1 MQHETYHN
9 QWGGPDEP
17 APASAQFCGGHS
29 AVPGS
34 AHPGWFPKG
43 GEILAGPVAGGDGGQ
58 GGINLGNER
67 EAGHYP
73 LSLPGRF
80 CPPHPKS
87 AL

>member
-1 MQHETYHN
+1 MKLITINGAALMSQPLRPPNFVVDTLLSQGLH
-9 QWGGPDEP
+9 
-17 APASAQFCGGHS
+17 
-29 AVPGS
+29 
-34 AHPGWFPKG
+34 
-43 GEILAGPVAGGDGGQ
+43 ILAGPVAGGDGGQ